1 MECLLIRGTGPSAT
15 PIIWTTFQARISKMT
30 QQPVKAEAEYIE
42 PAMSAGK
49 TSQTS
54 TTQFHILELGRI
66 SFLFR
71 ARVGIADPQAVDDIA
86 QSYIILRPT
95 PQKTIVG
102 GIAHEH
108 HDDVARL
115 LVLPK
120 KVLPCASGDK
130 LMAFV
135 DQANMRYSEI
145 KDSLGPS
152 DYETKTL
159 GVRHLPAA
167 TVVGE
172 GLYAITT
179 TGRDSHLSYLTL
191 YPKKLEKYQRL
202 LQLKGH
208 GSFIICTKNPNYPGP
223 SNARLPNQI
232 LDEFRS
238 LRWMPTKP
246 AHMDYVNAQLL
257 LIYGTPA
264 LRGADNNHSRDDK
277 KEIQE
282 TLPFRDEND
291 LKGMQDLSMAQFDEV
306 LANLQAQ
313 G

>member
-71 ARVGIADPQAVDDIA
+71 ARVGIADPQAVDDVA

-120 KVLPCASGDK
+120 KVLPFASGDK

-145 KDSLGPS
+145 KESLGPS

-223 SNARLPNQI
+223 NNARLPNQP
-232 LDEFRS
+232 LSSAPDAQPQLQRGPPQTPS
-238 LRWMPTKP
+238 PQLRRINGNNNQPRV
-246 AHMDYVNAQLL
+246 ARGNAIRCLH
-257 LIYGTPA
+257 
-264 LRGADNNHSRDDK
+264 R
-277 KEIQE
+277 
-282 TLPFRDEND
+282 
-291 LKGMQDLSMAQFDEV
+291 
-306 LANLQAQ
+306 
-313 G
+313 